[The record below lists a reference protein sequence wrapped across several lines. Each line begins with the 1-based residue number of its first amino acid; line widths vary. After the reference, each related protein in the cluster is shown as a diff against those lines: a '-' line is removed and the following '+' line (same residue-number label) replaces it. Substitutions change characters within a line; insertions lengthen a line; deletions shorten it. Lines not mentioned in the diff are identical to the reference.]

1 MKVTGFTF
9 IRNAVKFDYPVC
21 EAIRSIL
28 QVCDDFV
35 IAVGNS
41 DDGTIDMI
49 RSMNSPKIKI
59 LETIWDESPEMKK
72 FGKIFADETNKALRA
87 IPEDS
92 DWAFYIQGDE
102 VIHEKYL
109 DVISE
114 EMKKWKD
121 DKNVDG
127 LLFKYKHFYGSY
139 DYVASSPKWYR
150 NEIRI
155 VRNSKNIYSF
165 RDAQGFRKD
174 DDKKLNVKPIDATV
188 YHYGWVK
195 EPGVMLKKAINAD
208 SFYESEKWIKELA
221 GNDKFDYSLIDSL
234 ELFKETHPGVMLD
247 RIKLKNWTFD
257 YDISFNRLSLKYR
270 AKIFLKDYLGINS
283 FYENYTII

>member
-21 EAIRSIL
+21 EAICSIL
-28 QVCDDFV
+28 PVCDDFV

-41 DDGTIDMI
+41 DDGTVDLIKRI
-49 RSMNSPKIKI
+49 NSPKIRI
-59 LETIWDESPEMKK
+59 VETIWDESPEMKIH
-72 FGKIFADETNKALRA
+72 GRVFADETNKALRA

-102 VIHEKYL
+102 VVHEKYL
-109 DVISE
+109 DVISD

-121 DKNVDG
+121 SKNVDG
-127 LLFKYKHFYGSY
+127 LLFNYKHFYGSY

-155 VRNSKNIYSF
+155 VRNSKSIYSF

-195 EPGVMLKKAINAD
+195 EPSVMLKKVNNAD
-208 SFYESEKWIKELA
+208 SFYHSVIKNLA
-221 GNDKFDYSLIDSL
+221 GNEKFDYSSIDSL
-234 ELFKETHPGVMLD
+234 ELFRESHPAVMLD
-247 RIKLKNWTFD
+247 RIKRKNWSFD

-270 AKIFLKDYLGINS
+270 TKLFLKNYLGINS
-283 FYENYTII
+283 FYENYNII